1 MLNECSYVNV
11 DVRCPIYDVLLTVN
25 NAGNFKKYHSL
36 GLNQPKFSFKAII
49 EHGTHC
55 KEVCWGN
62 DYFSLLTLKQTG
74 KLVNFPTEHA
84 REYMYLKVLAFW
96 LKTRKKFITQS

>member
-1 MLNECSYVNV
+1 MILQNINGARQMLNECSYVNV

-49 EHGTHC
+49 EHGTHTA
-55 KEVCWGN
+55 KRYVGEMIISP
-62 DYFSLLTLKQTG
+62 Y
-74 KLVNFPTEHA
+74 
-84 REYMYLKVLAFW
+84 
-96 LKTRKKFITQS
+96 

>member
-1 MLNECSYVNV
+1 MLNECSYYVNV

-49 EHGTHC
+49 EHGTHTA
-55 KEVCWGN
+55 KRYVGEMIISP
-62 DYFSLLTLKQTG
+62 Y
-74 KLVNFPTEHA
+74 
-84 REYMYLKVLAFW
+84 
-96 LKTRKKFITQS
+96 